1 MSETIPGR
9 ATPRETVG
17 LIGLGLMGTA
27 LADRLIGAG
36 IAVVGFDLEAAKRQ
50 KLVAIGGERADG
62 IDELAQRC
70 RHVVIAV
77 FSADQAEAVIAA
89 LAGASPAS
97 SDRGRTLICTITCD
111 PAHAVLLAQRAASA
125 GFGFVE
131 APISGTSDQ
140 VARGDG
146 VGLIGGAPSTDPAV
160 SVILDAVLPR
170 RFHVGDVGDGA
181 RTKLAVNLILGL
193 NRLALAEGLAFAE
206 RMGLDLAGFFEV
218 VRGSAAYSQVM
229 DTKGGKM
236 ITGDFTPQ
244 GRVAQTLKD
253 VHLMLAEAARLGQE
267 LPLCGVNAAVLESC
281 VRHGE
286 GERDSTIVIEELRR
300 RRAAA
305 PEIASR

>member
-146 VGLIGGAPSTDPAV
+146 V
-160 SVILDAVLPR
+160 
-170 RFHVGDVGDGA
+170 
-181 RTKLAVNLILGL
+181 
-193 NRLALAEGLAFAE
+193 
-206 RMGLDLAGFFEV
+206 
-218 VRGSAAYSQVM
+218 
-229 DTKGGKM
+229 
-236 ITGDFTPQ
+236 
-244 GRVAQTLKD
+244 
-253 VHLMLAEAARLGQE
+253 
-267 LPLCGVNAAVLESC
+267 
-281 VRHGE
+281 
-286 GERDSTIVIEELRR
+286 
-300 RRAAA
+300 
-305 PEIASR
+305 